1 MYSTDVT
8 DAQWNNIKNY
18 LVGKERKR
26 QISLRSVWNALMYV
40 VKQGANGGCCP
51 NIF

>member
-1 MYSTDVT
+1 MTDLT

-26 QISLRSVWNALMYV
+26 REYPAKCVS
-40 VKQGANGGCCP
+40 
-51 NIF
+51 